1 MVQWYITILF
11 FSAMYIS
18 VQKYRIVNRVL
29 TCLVVV
35 FGLYLGMAPMLPE
48 LSFRFDHSTKFSW
61 LRHLLGKQQPS
72 GHGLVTPRT
81 SMAASLEVSTVVIPI
96 PKDNTLAIPDIG
108 VFAPIVEGSSSEA
121 LQHGIWHRP
130 KTGTPP
136 TGGNTVL
143 VGHRFLYTSGTN
155 TLYHLDKL
163 KVGNTIEVFWSGQRY
178 AYVVDAILVTLPTA
192 VEIEQPTSQPTLTI
206 YTCTPLFAVD
216 KRLVV
221 RAHLSE

>member
-1 MVQWYITILF
+1 MYIAILF
-11 FSAMYIS
+11 FDAMYIS
-18 VQKYRIVNRVL
+18 SHKYRIINRIL
-29 TCLVVV
+29 ACLVVL
-35 FGLYLGMAPMLPE
+35 FGLYLAVAPVLPE
-48 LSFRFDHSTKFSW
+48 LTYYLSHTNRFVWVRRLIGMKQSSTHS
-61 LRHLLGKQQPS
+61 
-72 GHGLVTPRT
+72 LVTPRT
-81 SMAASLEVSTVVIPI
+81 SMAASTEVSTVVIPI
-96 PKDNTLAIPDIG
+96 PKENTLAIPDIG
-108 VFAPIVEGSSSEA
+108 VFAPIVEGSTSDA
-121 LQHGIWHRP
+121 LEHGIWHRP

-143 VGHRFLYTSGTN
+143 VGHRFLYTSGSN

-178 AYVVDAILVTLPTA
+178 AYVIDAILITSPSA

-206 YTCTPLFAVD
+206 YTCTPLFTVD